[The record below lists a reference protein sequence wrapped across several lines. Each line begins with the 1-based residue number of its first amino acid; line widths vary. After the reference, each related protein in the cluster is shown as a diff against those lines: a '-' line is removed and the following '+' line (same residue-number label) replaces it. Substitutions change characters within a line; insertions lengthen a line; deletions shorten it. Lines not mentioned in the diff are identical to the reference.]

1 MKVVGFDM
9 GMGGSVSRVRFR
21 RGPVVVVMG
30 VSGSGKTTIG
40 AALALRLRV
49 PFLDADAYHPPA
61 NVEKMA
67 HGIPLTDAD
76 RWPWLGALGRAM
88 AETEATAGGVVS
100 ACSALK
106 RSYRAHLADTVAA
119 PLVFLVLDGS
129 RETLWARISA
139 RRNHYMPPTLLDS
152 QLADLERPDETEPAL
167 IVSIEQD
174 VDSVVDEAAAA
185 LASLASERPPDA

>member
-1 MKVVGFDM
+1 
-9 GMGGSVSRVRFR
+9 MGGSVSRVRFR
-21 RGPVVVVMG
+21 QRPVVVVMG

-40 AALALRLRV
+40 AALARRLAV
-49 PFLDADAYHPPA
+49 PFLDADDYHPPA

-67 HGIPLTDAD
+67 HGVPLDDSD

-106 RSYRAHLADTVAA
+106 RSYRVHLADTIAV

-139 RRNHYMPPTLLDS
+139 RRNHYMPPALLGS
-152 QLADLERPDETEPAL
+152 QLADLERPDASEPAL

-174 VDSVVDEAAAA
+174 VDSLVDEAVAA
-185 LASLASERPPDA
+185 LAPLAPSAPGVAEDL